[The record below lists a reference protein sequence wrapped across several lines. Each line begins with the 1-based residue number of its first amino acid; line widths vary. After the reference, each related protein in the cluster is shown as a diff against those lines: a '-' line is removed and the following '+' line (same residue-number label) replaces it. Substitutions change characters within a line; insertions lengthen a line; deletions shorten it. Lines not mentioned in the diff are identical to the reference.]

1 MVKLTGIGAF
11 EACWQS
17 LKAMYSID
25 PDESQLLMQSMGRLV
40 DNYAS
45 QSEIASEL
53 SLPLQ
58 KLFNLLVQSYLEGYW
73 IEDKTA
79 LLKDRSEPNASE
91 SAPHSTHRFG
101 RHSSSLGSSCPLS
114 PAMVAAAQRRQH
126 QKIEP
131 TVNSEADTYFVC
143 D

>member
-25 PDESQLLMQSMGRLV
+25 PGESQLLMQSMSRLV

-73 IEDKTA
+73 IEDETSSLEDCA
-79 LLKDRSEPNASE
+79 ESNASE
-91 SAPHSTHRFG
+91 SVPYYTHRSS
-101 RHSSSLGSSCPLS
+101 RHPSSSGPACYLS
-114 PAMVAAAQRRQH
+114 PAMAAADQHRQRQR
-126 QKIEP
+126 IEP
-131 TVNSEADTYFVC
+131 TVNSEADTYFVI
-143 D
+143 